1 MLFKTKKYYII
12 MDILDKKTYRMIWD
26 MSEFQPNGFFVDM
39 PIDILILI
47 TPPIETKLKLNINIL
62 YLLKRPFNF
71 YYKRKGITS
80 PFIELVENKL
90 N

>member
-1 MLFKTKKYYII
+1 
-12 MDILDKKTYRMIWD
+12 
-26 MSEFQPNGFFVDM
+26 M